1 MALTQRS
8 RTALFQG
15 LSGVIPDPQAV
26 EELLAHFP
34 SRDLEEPVTKE
45 YLDAQLSGIRVE
57 MAELRGEMRGEMAEL
72 RTEMAELRTEL
83 RTEMAELRTEM
94 AELRG
99 EVRAELAGVRVDMAL
114 LRDELRADRVV
125 AQRQVI
131 AVLVVALV
139 SLLVS
144 MAQLA

>member
-1 MALTQRS
+1 M
-8 RTALFQG
+8 
-15 LSGVIPDPQAV
+15 
-26 EELLAHFP
+26 LAHFP

-57 MAELRGEMRGEMAEL
+57 MAQLRGELRGEMAEL

-83 RTEMAELRTEM
+83 RTEM
-94 AELRG
+94 
-99 EVRAELAGVRVDMAL
+99 AGVRVDMAL